1 MSFPDEKHQEM
12 WQNVLWFDTI
22 SSEESG
28 EEEGEEVIY
37 VKHIPWRSKRF
48 NDFVTRLDTQ
58 ATSQKS
64 RSAMARRQSK
74 QREPG
79 ENPTRSPT
87 ADLPDW
93 VRSD

>member
-1 MSFPDEKHQEM
+1 MYFPNEKHREM
-12 WQNVLWFDTI
+12 WQNVLQFDTI

-37 VKHIPWRSKRF
+37 VKHIPRRSKQF
-48 NDFVTRLDTQ
+48 NDFVTRLDTH
-58 ATSQKS
+58 ATSQK
-64 RSAMARRQSK
+64 SAMARRQSK
-74 QREPG
+74 QRVPD
-79 ENPTRSPT
+79 ENSTRSPT

>member
-1 MSFPDEKHQEM
+1 M
-12 WQNVLWFDTI
+12 WQNVLQFDTI

-37 VKHIPWRSKRF
+37 VKHIPWSSKQF

-64 RSAMARRQSK
+64 AMARRQSK
-74 QREPG
+74 QHVPG
-79 ENPTRSPT
+79 ENSTRSPI